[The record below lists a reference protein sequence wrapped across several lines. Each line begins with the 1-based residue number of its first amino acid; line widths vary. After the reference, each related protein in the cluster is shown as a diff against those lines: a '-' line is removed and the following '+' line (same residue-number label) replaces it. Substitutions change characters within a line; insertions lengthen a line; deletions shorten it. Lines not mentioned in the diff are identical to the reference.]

1 MKSVVMIAHAFPPEG
16 SAGVYR
22 PLRFVA
28 HLGDMGWRPCIVSCE
43 GPSYERYDP
52 GLLDL
57 VPPDVPIRR
66 VRSRDPWQALQAGRA
81 RRIERKLA
89 RHNGDGRKRLDLA
102 FEGPVRALAR
112 GAVRRAEAWC
122 YHPDL
127 AMRWIKPAVH
137 EVLTLCAQSP
147 VDAIYA
153 TAGPVSAFV
162 VAHRAFR
169 RTGIPYVL
177 DFRDAWTITDN
188 DFEALRPVWALR
200 RDRRNLHRMLKD
212 ARAVIFRYPAEAEC
226 YWRAYSGALDASRI
240 HVIPNGYDGRVND
253 SAIPAGATCTIV
265 YTGTLSSYRFDPFLQ
280 ALRTLKRSDPARAT
294 RLRVRFVGEGTAAL
308 SRAVEAL
315 QLTDLVEIAGPIA
328 HAEVSELHR
337 SAHALLVLG
346 RPATMKGY
354 ELFAG
359 AKLFEYMKAGRPI
372 IGVVPH
378 DETRRIL
385 HLVGASTVADVDS
398 PSEITAVLSKILEA
412 WEAGRMADLVPDRTA
427 CEAFA
432 ARRQT
437 AALIRALAG
446 EVAADPF
453 VPGTVDI
460 PASLRTTI
468 AGDWLSVRPKAVK
481 PILAGH

>member
-1 MKSVVMIAHAFPPEG
+1 MIAHAFPPEG

-28 HLGDMGWRPCIVSCE
+28 HLADMGWRPCVVSCE

-52 GLLDL
+52 GLLEL
-57 VPPDVPIRR
+57 VPPGVEVRR
-66 VRSRDPWQALQAGRA
+66 VGSHDPWQSFQARRA
-81 RRIERKLA
+81 KRIERRLS
-89 RHNGDGRKRLDLA
+89 RQHGDGRKQLEVA
-102 FEGPVRALAR
+102 FDGPVRAFVR
-112 GAVRRAEAWC
+112 NAVRRVESWC

-127 AMRWIKPAVH
+127 AMRWIKPAVQ
-137 EVLTLCAQSP
+137 EVVRQCAESP

-162 VAHRAFR
+162 VAHRVFR
-169 RTGIPYVL
+169 KTGIPYVL

-212 ARAVIFRYPAEAEC
+212 SRAVIFRYPAEAEC
-226 YWRAYSGALDASRI
+226 YWRAYAGALDASRI
-240 HVIPNGYDGRVND
+240 HIIPNGYDGPVKH
-253 SAIPAGATCTIV
+253 SAIPAGAKCTIV
-265 YTGTLSSYRFDPFLQ
+265 YTGTLSSYRFDTFLQ
-280 ALRTLKRSDPARAT
+280 ALRTLKQSDPARAS

-308 SRAVEAL
+308 SQAVEAL

-328 HAEVSELHR
+328 HAAVSDLHR

-385 HLVGASTVADVDS
+385 HLVGAPTVADVDS
-398 PSEITAVLSKILEA
+398 PSEIAAVLRKLIEA
-412 WEAGRMADLVPDRTA
+412 WEAGLVAHLVPDRTA

-432 ARRQT
+432 AKRQT
-437 AALIRALAG
+437 AALVRALTG
-446 EVAADPF
+446 KGAADPF
-453 VPGTVDI
+453 VPGTIDI
-460 PASLRTTI
+460 PASLRSTI
-468 AGDWLSVRPKAVK
+468 AGDWLGVRPKAVK